1 MAMQYHPD
9 KYANATDKEKDEAEH
24 KFKEIN
30 DAYQVLSDSQ
40 KKAQYDK
47 FGHAAFEGAGGA
59 GSGVVG
65 LVVGVVAKTIMDSN
79 EEFNSID
86 EDTSNESTYTSLF
99 NQLDTQED
107 EEIVKEREDL

>member
-1 MAMQYHPD
+1 MLP
-9 KYANATDKEKDEAEH
+9 
-24 KFKEIN
+24 
-30 DAYQVLSDSQ
+30 VLP
-40 KKAQYDK
+40 
-47 FGHAAFEGAGGA
+47 FVIG
-59 GSGVVG
+59 
-65 LVVGVVAKTIMDSN
+65 GVVAKTIMDSN

>member
-1 MAMQYHPD
+1 MLP
-9 KYANATDKEKDEAEH
+9 
-24 KFKEIN
+24 
-30 DAYQVLSDSQ
+30 VLP
-40 KKAQYDK
+40 
-47 FGHAAFEGAGGA
+47 FVIG
-59 GSGVVG
+59 GVVG

-99 NQLDTQED
+99 YQLDTQED

>member
-1 MAMQYHPD
+1 MLP
-9 KYANATDKEKDEAEH
+9 
-24 KFKEIN
+24 
-30 DAYQVLSDSQ
+30 VLP
-40 KKAQYDK
+40 
-47 FGHAAFEGAGGA
+47 FVIG
-59 GSGVVG
+59 GVVG

-79 EEFNSID
+79 EEFKSID